1 MQYLRFI
8 KGFSIR
14 NFRYFLY
21 KYSSKILQNRLLYSF
36 GEFKNIKKKKF
47 INDTKK
53 RDVDSDS
60 FQFS

>member
-1 MQYLRFI
+1 MQYLKFI

-21 KYSSKILQNRLLYSF
+21 KYSSKVLQNRILYAF
-36 GEFKNIKKKKF
+36 GEFKNIKKKF

-53 RDVDSDS
+53 RDVDYDS